1 MNLRA
6 IISGLLVTSLCGC
19 AIGPDYKRPDVAT
32 PAAYKE
38 QNGWKPAAVAAMPDR
53 GQWWK
58 IYDDPVL
65 DDLEAQVEVNNQNL
79 KAAEAAYRQAEA
91 LVDQARASYFPS
103 LNYSLDRT
111 RSRGSSISNSAITG
125 PTGGAR
131 IDDQY
136 SISLGASWV
145 PDIWGKLRREEESD
159 VAHAQASAADLAGAR
174 LSAQASLASDYFQLR
189 IDDEQALMLDE
200 TVAAYQQSLQITQN
214 QYQAGIV
221 SEADVASAESQLEA
235 AQAQAINVRLQRKLL
250 EHAIAVL
257 AGKPPAELDIQS
269 LPPNASLQVPILP
282 TDAPST
288 LLERRP
294 DVVAAERNMAAA
306 NAGIGIAEGGYFPDL
321 TISASDGFE
330 NSVLHDLISAPNRVW
345 AVGAELAGN
354 LFDFGATHAQVKQ
367 AEAAYDGTVADYRQ
381 TVLSAFQQVEDQ
393 LATLRELQREAEVQD
408 DALTAAK
415 DASRIARNQY
425 QAGIVAYTN
434 VVVAETTEL
443 NEEQTAFSIRANRLI
458 ASVALVEALGG
469 GWNPAQAPKTEP
481 APAAATKSD

>member
-1 MNLRA
+1 MSPIILRTGA
-6 IISGLLVTSLCGC
+6 CGLLIAVTVSGC
-19 AIGPDYKRPDVAT
+19 AIGPDYKKPDVET
-32 PAAYKE
+32 PAVYKE
-38 QNGWKPAAVAAMPDR
+38 QGDWKPAAVAAMPGG

-58 IYDDPVL
+58 IYGDPVL
-65 DDLEAQVEVNNQNL
+65 DDLEAQVEVSNQNL
-79 KAAEAAYRQAEA
+79 KAADAAFRQAQA
-91 LVDQARASYFPS
+91 LVDQARASYFPD

-111 RSRGSSISNSAITG
+111 RSRGASISNSAITG
-125 PTGGAR
+125 TTGGAR
-131 IDDQY
+131 IDNQY

-145 PDIWGKLRREEESD
+145 PDIWGKVRREVESD

-189 IDDEQALMLDE
+189 IDDEQLVMLNE
-200 TVAAYQQSLQITQN
+200 TVAGYQASLQITQN

-235 AQAQAINVRLQRKLL
+235 AQAQAINLQLQRSLL

-257 AGKPPAELDIQS
+257 AGKPPSLLGIQP
-269 LPPNASLQVPILP
+269 LPPNAALNVPVLP

-330 NSVLHDLISAPNRVW
+330 NSVITKLISAPNRVW
-345 AVGAELAGN
+345 AVGAELAGS
-354 LFDFGATHAQVKQ
+354 LFDFGATRAQVRG
-367 AEAAYDGTVADYRQ
+367 ARAAYDGVVADYRR
-381 TVLSAFQQVEDQ
+381 TVLTAFQQVEDQ
-393 LATLRELQREAEVQD
+393 LATLRLLEQEATVQES
-408 DALTAAK
+408 ALTAAK
-415 DASRIARNQY
+415 NATRIARNQY
-425 QAGIVAYTN
+425 KAGIVAYTN

-458 ASVALVEALGG
+458 ASVSLVEALGG
-469 GWNPAQAPKTEP
+469 GWDADQAMQMKEGPDDK
-481 APAAATKSD
+481 